1 MKAERINMQVIADD
15 VARALAFARVRG
27 ASAFISTAVR
37 YPNGTSVVVRLD
49 EHPEGFFVSDD
60 GYAAVLADMM
70 GGLPTFSRIAHII
83 AERSSVG
90 FDHRCFFVAGVPRE
104 GLPTCVSYIANASS
118 RSVERTIYAQ
128 EHIKIKKSRDVFNNR
143 LIEAYG
149 DRVSFDVSI
158 VGGTGRTWEYEAA
171 IIDSKRIE
179 KLFTLVSPAFN
190 AVAAANLKISDTRNT
205 VEAPQITAALSDYDR
220 TEPALRSLLSASADL
235 VIAANDEA
243 SRYRLAA

>member
-1 MKAERINMQVIADD
+1 MKTERIDMQVIADD
-15 VARALAFARVRG
+15 VARALASARVRG

-37 YPNGTSVVVRLD
+37 YPNGSSVIVRLD
-49 EHPEGFFVSDD
+49 EHPDGFFVSDD

-70 GGLPTFSRIAHII
+70 G
-83 AERSSVG
+83 
-90 FDHRCFFVAGVPRE
+90 VPRE
-104 GLPTCVSYIANASS
+104 GLSTCVSFIANASS

-128 EHIKIKKSRDVFNNR
+128 EHIKIKRSRDVFNNR

-149 DRVSFDVSI
+149 DKVSFDVSVI
-158 VGGTGRTWEYEAA
+158 GGTGRSWEYEAA
-171 IIDSKRIE
+171 IVEHKRIE

-190 AVAAANLKISDTRNT
+190 AVAAANLKISDTRT
-205 VEAPQITAALSDYDR
+205 AAESPQITAALSDYDR

-243 SRYRLAA
+243 ARYRLAA

>member
-1 MKAERINMQVIADD
+1 MQVIADD
-15 VARALAFARVRG
+15 VARALASARVRG

-37 YPNGTSVVVRLD
+37 YPNGSSVIVRLD
-49 EHPEGFFVSDD
+49 EHPDGFFVSDD

-70 GGLPTFSRIAHII
+70 GGLPTFTRIAHTI
-83 AERSSVG
+83 ADRSSVS

-104 GLPTCVSYIANASS
+104 GLSTCVSFIANASS

-128 EHIKIKKSRDVFNNR
+128 EHIKIKRSRDVFNNR

-149 DRVSFDVSI
+149 DKVSFDVSVI
-158 VGGTGRTWEYEAA
+158 GGTGRSWEYEAA
-171 IIDSKRIE
+171 IVEHKRIE

-190 AVAAANLKISDTRNT
+190 AVAAANLKISDTRT
-205 VEAPQITAALSDYDR
+205 AAESPQITAALSDYDR

-243 SRYRLAA
+243 ARYRLAA